1 MVVLCFDPRDGGQI
15 AHPTL
20 ALDKAC
26 FSPESVML
34 IRFFTSDWRAAP
46 MGIDELA
53 KVMQVVTGI
62 AALSIAYQ
70 VYLFNKRKDRE
81 SVRDRAWMAQQS
93 LNALIIGSEDA
104 QRASEFAVTG
114 RIDHNTNDRDIGRAA
129 YILFIQLNR
138 INLIWGAWRS
148 GVVERQVV
156 DELVLPTLWLYR
168 GSEVLMQFCLS
179 RGYSKNFVD
188 FVNDQL
194 EKMKDRTDEPKGIKD
209 LISEVRVSV
218 EANKQA

>member
-1 MVVLCFDPRDGGQI
+1 
-15 AHPTL
+15 
-20 ALDKAC
+20 
-26 FSPESVML
+26 
-34 IRFFTSDWRAAP
+34 